1 MAIEKRVYS
10 DLPIP
15 PGEYLAEVLAAKGMA
30 QAELARRIGRPI
42 QAVNE
47 IIKGEKAITPTTAI
61 QLERALDVPA
71 HIWTGL
77 ESRYQLIKARLEERK
92 QLQKESTFLP
102 RTPYKHLADLDYVE
116 RTRDSEH
123 KIRELHR
130 FYGVSSLAYLSEIKA
145 YQASFRCGATRE
157 ASRYAL
163 AAWLRCAELRAVKVP
178 AEPFD
183 KRKLRGALGDIRAL
197 STKGPDEFMLKLER
211 LLSQC
216 GVVLVLLPHFPKT
229 YAHGA
234 TFWIRPDKA
243 VLLMS
248 IRGKWADIFWFSLFH
263 EIGHILLRQKKT
275 YIDDGNKLPE
285 LVRQEKEADEFAAN
299 SWIGAESF
307 DKFIRG
313 GDFGEAVVKSFA
325 GEIGV
330 SAGIVVG
337 RLQHEG
343 FLGHDS
349 ELNRIRDK
357 FVRGHRKSFQ
367 AALDKAHSM

>member
-130 FYGVSSLAYLSEIKA
+130 FYGVSSLANLPGIKA
-145 YQASFRCGATRE
+145 YEALFRTGATSD
-157 ASRYAL
+157 ASSYAL
-163 AAWLRCAELRAVKVP
+163 AAWLRCAELRAKEADVE
-178 AEPFD
+178 AFD
-183 KRKLRGALGDIRAL
+183 KGKLRKSLGDIRAL
-197 STKGPDEFMLKLER
+197 TMKGPDEFMPELER
-211 LLSQC
+211 LLAEC
-216 GVVLVLLPHFPKT
+216 GVVMIWLPHFPKT
-229 YAHGA
+229 HAHGA
-234 TFWIRPDKA
+234 TFWLGPDKA

-263 EIGHILLRQKKT
+263 EIGHILLHQKKM
-275 YIDDGNKLPE
+275 YIDDGNVLPE
-285 LVRQEKEADEFAAN
+285 LARQEKEADKFAAN
-299 SWIGAESF
+299 SLIGEERF
-307 DKFIRG
+307 GPFIRK
-313 GDFGEAVVKSFA
+313 GDFGEAAVKSLPIFA
-325 GEIGV
+325 
-330 SAGIVVG
+330 SAGKPLAS
-337 RLQHEG
+337 RP
-343 FLGHDS
+343 S
-349 ELNRIRDK
+349 
-357 FVRGHRKSFQ
+357 KS
-367 AALDKAHSM
+367 ARR

>member
-47 IIKGEKAITPTTAI
+47 IIKGEKAITPATAI

-92 QLQKESTFLP
+92 HLQKESTFLP
-102 RTPYKHLADLDYVE
+102 RTPYKQLADLDYVE

-197 STKGPDEFMLKLER
+197 STKGPDEFMPKLER

-275 YIDDGNKLPE
+275 YIDDGSTLPE
-285 LVRQEKEADEFAAN
+285 LVRQEKEADQFAKI
-299 SWIGAESF
+299 SLIGAESF
-307 DKFIRG
+307 DKFIRN
-313 GDFGEAVVKSFA
+313 GDFGEAAVKALAREVGIS
-325 GEIGV
+325 E
-330 SAGIVVG
+330 GIVVG
-337 RLQHEG
+337 RLQYEG
-343 FLGHDS
+343 LLKYDS

-357 FVRGHRKSFQ
+357 YVWKVRGMRASVQVH
-367 AALDKAHSM
+367 LC

>member
-1 MAIEKRVYS
+1 MATERRVYS
-10 DLPIP
+10 NLPIP
-15 PGEYLAEVLAAKGMA
+15 PGEYLAEVLEAKGMA
-30 QAELARRIGRPI
+30 QAELARRIGRPS

-47 IIKGEKAITPTTAI
+47 IIKGEKAITPATAL

-92 QLQKESTFLP
+92 QIQNEAAFLP
-102 RTPYKHLADLDYVE
+102 LTPYKQLADLDCVE

-130 FYGVSSLAYLSEIKA
+130 FYGVSSLANLPGIKA
-145 YQASFRCGATRE
+145 YEASFRRGAARE
-157 ASRYAL
+157 ASSYSL
-163 AAWLRCAELRAVKVP
+163 AAWIRCAEMRANEAP

-183 KRKLRGALGDIRAL
+183 KGKLRKSLKDIRAL
-197 STKGPDEFMLKLER
+197 STKRPDEFMPELKQ
-211 LLSQC
+211 LLSRC

-234 TFWIRPDKA
+234 TFWIKPDKA

-263 EIGHILLRQKKT
+263 EIGHMLLHKKT
-275 YIDDGNKLPE
+275 TFIDDGNTPMEIAL
-285 LVRQEKEADEFAAN
+285 LEKEADDFASNKLIPADRLHEFISRGDLSGETVRAF
-299 SWIGAESF
+299 AEEMG
-307 DKFIRG
+307 I
-313 GDFGEAVVKSFA
+313 
-325 GEIGV
+325 

-343 FLGHDS
+343 LLEHDS
-349 ELNRIRDK
+349 ELNRLRE
-357 FVRGHRKSFQ
+357 RYEWS
-367 AALDKAHSM
+367 

>member
-1 MAIEKRVYS
+1 MGAEKRVYS

-47 IIKGEKAITPTTAI
+47 IIKGGKSITPATAL

-71 HIWTGL
+71 NIWVGL

-92 QLQKESTFLP
+92 QLQRESAYLP
-102 RTPYKHLADLDYVE
+102 RTPYKQLADLDCVR

-130 FYGVSSLAYLSEIKA
+130 FYGVSSLANLPGIKA
-145 YQASFRCGATRE
+145 YAASFRCGATRE
-157 ASRYAL
+157 ASSYAL
-163 AAWLRCAELRAVKVP
+163 AAWLRCAELRAAEVP
-178 AEPFD
+178 TDPFD
-183 KRKLRGALGDIRAL
+183 KGKLREALGEIRAL
-197 STKGPDEFMLKLER
+197 SKKKPAEFMPELER
-211 LLSQC
+211 LLAEC
-216 GVVLVLLPHFPKT
+216 GVVLILLPYFPKT

-234 TFWIRPDKA
+234 TFWLGPDKA

-263 EIGHILLRQKKT
+263 EIGHILLHPKKT
-275 YIDDGNKLPE
+275 FIDDDQVLPE
-285 LVRQEKEADEFAAN
+285 LARQEKEANAFAED
-299 SWIGAESF
+299 SLIGAE
-307 DKFIRG
+307 RL
-313 GDFGEAVVKSFA
+313 GEFVGKADLSQAAIEAFA
-325 GEIGV
+325 GEVGV
-330 SAGIVVG
+330 SAGIVLG

-343 FLGHDS
+343 FLIDW
-349 ELNRIRDK
+349 RIRLSK
-357 FVRGHRKSFQ
+357 IK
-367 AALDKAHSM
+367 